1 MKNRNQIK
9 FILFICLLGN
19 LFSPNIFAEKAEIE
33 SSPYQ
38 LYSNVEQSL
47 TTLLPELKGE
57 LENLSKSLKNSSQS
71 FKSVKK
77 DLTKLELISK
87 QIQSEQ
93 NFREIHSSIEKIKS
107 LTQKANQLT
116 QENKIKEAKQSL
128 NQSILYT
135 EVLLKSPVLKMSEAQ
150 IDLDQANQR
159 IGRKDYIA
167 AGMFLEKSLL
177 HLNEIEMDDRKLA
190 GQIQKIKRDITI
202 THRRIQ
208 LGKYK
213 DELAKK
219 SVWKRM
225 RQTQVDSFSHYYDL
239 WSQKYQPDDQN

>member
-1 MKNRNQIK
+1 MKNRERIK
-9 FILFICLLGN
+9 VFLLTFLLGN
-19 LFSPNIFAEKAEIE
+19 LISFNIFSAKPEIQ

-47 TTLLPELKGE
+47 TSLLPELKE
-57 LENLSKSLKNSSQS
+57 QLENLSKNLKNSSQS
-71 FKSVKK
+71 FKSVKTN
-77 DLTKLELISK
+77 LSKLESISK

-93 NFREIHSSIEKIKS
+93 NFQQIHSSIEKIKS
-107 LTQKANQLT
+107 LTDKANQLT
-116 QENKIKEAKQSL
+116 KENKIKEAKQNL

-135 EVLLKSPVLKMSEAQ
+135 KILLKSPVLKMSEAQ

-159 IGRKDYIA
+159 IERKDYIA
-167 AGMFLEKSLL
+167 AGMFLENSLT
-177 HLNEIEMDDRKLA
+177 HLNEIKMDDRKLA

-202 THRRIQ
+202 THRQIL